1 MFQIFENL
9 GLPSRHDWFCD
20 SGAKDNTTK
29 IWWEGVS
36 VSILTVFLKV
46 WVKTQKDSQA
56 LFLTWADEPKP
67 KGKVLVIW
75 WWLQSRWQLMDWL
88 TLIYNRAAAGAYIY
102 MVWEKLCNAAFP
114 SSDHQLYP
122 SETHL
127 EFILSKTLQQTISVL
142 LLFRWTQMSASQWPL
157 FCSHMVPCKLQLTAW
172 ETTHST
178 LEQQPTVWITLSTG
192 CVLSKGEKLL

>member
-88 TLIYNRAAAGAYIY
+88 TLNLQQGCS
-102 MVWEKLCNAAFP
+102 WCLHLHGLGKTLQCP

-127 EFILSKTLQQTISVL
+127 KFILSKTLQQTISVSIVISVDPNVCL
-142 LLFRWTQMSASQWPL
+142 TVAIILFTYGAL
-157 FCSHMVPCKLQLTAW
+157 
-172 ETTHST
+172 
-178 LEQQPTVWITLSTG
+178 
-192 CVLSKGEKLL
+192 